1 MNRELIKQTTKRG
14 FDIVL
19 AGMALVVFSP
29 LLLGLA
35 GLIRYKLGGPVF
47 FRQRRP
53 GLNGKPFELMKF
65 RTMTSVCNQHGELLP
80 DELRLTKF
88 GQWLRSTSLDELPEL
103 INVFKGDMSL
113 VGPRPL
119 LMQYLPLYTA
129 EQNQRHLVRPGITG
143 WAQINGRNLLSWEA
157 KFDLDVWYVKHW
169 SLWLDLRIIFL
180 TLVKVVKREGI
191 SQPGTA
197 TATVF
202 QGSSQ
207 VDVLHSG
214 SSRDGLCQ
222 KGI

>member
-1 MNRELIKQTTKRG
+1 MNQELIKQTTKRG
-14 FDIVL
+14 FDVVL
-19 AGMALVVFSP
+19 AGTALVVLSP

-35 GLIRYKLGGPVF
+35 CLIRYKLGGPVL

-53 GLNGKPFELMKF
+53 GLSGKPFELMKF
-65 RTMTSVCNQHGELLP
+65 RTMTSVYNQHGELLP

-119 LMQYLPLYTA
+119 LMQYLPLYTP

-169 SLWLDLRIIFL
+169 SIWLDLRIIFL
-180 TLVKVVKREGI
+180 TLVKVVRREGI
-191 SQPGTA
+191 SQPGNA

-202 QGSSQ
+202 RGSSQ
-207 VDVLHSG
+207 VDVP
-214 SSRDGLCQ
+214 Q
-222 KGI
+222 

>member
-1 MNRELIKQTTKRG
+1 MNQEVIKQTTKRG
-14 FDIVL
+14 FDVVL
-19 AGMALVVFSP
+19 AGTALVVLSP
-29 LLLGLA
+29 LLVSLA
-35 GLIRYKLGGPVF
+35 CLIRYKLGGPVL
-47 FRQRRP
+47 FRQCRP

-169 SLWLDLRIIFL
+169 SIWLDLRIIFL
-180 TLVKVVKREGI
+180 TLVKVVRREGI
-191 SQPGTA
+191 SQPGNA

-202 QGSSQ
+202 RGSSQ
-207 VDVLHSG
+207 VDVL
-214 SSRDGLCQ
+214 Q
-222 KGI
+222 

>member
-1 MNRELIKQTTKRG
+1 MNQELIKQTTKRG
-14 FDIVL
+14 LDVVL
-19 AGMALVVFSP
+19 AGTALVVLSP

-119 LMQYLPLYTA
+119 LMEYLPLYTA

-180 TLVKVVKREGI
+180 TLVKVVRREGI

-202 QGSSQ
+202 RGSAQ
-207 VDVLHSG
+207 VDGLHTG

>member
-1 MNRELIKQTTKRG
+1 MNQELIKQTTKRG
-14 FDIVL
+14 FDVVL
-19 AGMALVVFSP
+19 AGTALVVLSP

-35 GLIRYKLGGPVF
+35 CLIRYKLGGPVL
-47 FRQRRP
+47 FRQHRP
-53 GLNGKPFELMKF
+53 GLSGKPFELMKF
-65 RTMTSVCNQHGELLP
+65 RTMTSVCNQNGELLP

-119 LMQYLPLYTA
+119 LMEYLPLYTA
-129 EQNQRHLVRPGITG
+129 EQNQRHLVQPGITG

-169 SLWLDLRIIFL
+169 SIWLDLRIIFL
-180 TLVKVVKREGI
+180 TLVKVVRREGI
-191 SQPGTA
+191 SQPGNA

-202 QGSSQ
+202 RGSSQ
-207 VDVLHSG
+207 VDVL
-214 SSRDGLCQ
+214 Q
-222 KGI
+222 

>member
-1 MNRELIKQTTKRG
+1 MNQELIKQTTKRG
-14 FDIVL
+14 LDVVL
-19 AGMALVVFSP
+19 AGAALVVLSP

-47 FRQRRP
+47 FRQSRP

-103 INVFKGDMSL
+103 INVFKGEMSL

-119 LMQYLPLYTA
+119 LMQYLPLYTP

-169 SLWLDLRIIFL
+169 SLWLDLQIIFL

-191 SQPGTA
+191 SQPGKA
-197 TATVF
+197 TTPVF
-202 QGSSQ
+202 RGSSQ
-207 VDVLHSG
+207 VKVV
-214 SSRDGLCQ
+214 Q
-222 KGI
+222 